1 MMRYSTLR
9 NKGVVL
15 MKREDA
21 SVIAV
26 AGSHGIMHAYLV
38 LLPALIPLLRGEL
51 GNYETLGLLA
61 SLVFLFYGWGS
72 FPVGFLADRV
82 SKKMLITASMG
93 LCGGAA
99 VLVSLS
105 NSLPLTALALV
116 LLGIGASLYHPP
128 GYASMA
134 LLSVEL
140 RGRYMGIQGLGG
152 DLGMAVSFV
161 TTTVIGSALGWRNAF
176 LAWGVLGLA
185 MAALDF
191 FVVIDQDIHDEP
203 SVPRLGYVATLKKMF
218 TTENLKN
225 LILVSVIVVCSGAL
239 WNGVSAFILAY
250 INEVKG
256 VSLLIAGGLSTLK
269 YTVGAFAN
277 ILGGELSDRIGR
289 KRILLFGFGTFALS
303 LFALTLAPG
312 SLPLMFLMVAVLG
325 LTFFITQSPMNAL
338 IGDVSHKDTVGVTYG
353 VNFSIKYGIGSFAP
367 AIAGFLAAQYS
378 LDYVF
383 YFFAMI
389 SAVAF
394 VVSLMIKEN
403 KK

>member
-1 MMRYSTLR
+1 M
-9 NKGVVL
+9 KG
-15 MKREDA
+15 ENA
-21 SVIAV
+21 SIYAIS
-26 AGSHGIMHAYLV
+26 ASHGVMHAYLV

-51 GNYETLGLLA
+51 GNYDTLGLLA

-82 SKKMLITASMG
+82 SKKLLIMASMA
-93 LCGGAA
+93 LCGFAA
-99 VLVSLS
+99 ILVSLS
-105 NSLPLTALALV
+105 YSLPLTALALV

-134 LLSVEL
+134 LLSAEM

-152 DLGMAVSFV
+152 DLGMAISFI

-176 LAWGVLGLA
+176 LAWGVLGVA
-185 MAALDF
+185 MAVLDHL
-191 FVVIDQDIHDEP
+191 VIIDQDLHEDGSI
-203 SVPRLGYVATLKKMF
+203 PRAGYVATLRKMF
-218 TTENLKN
+218 ATEHLKN

-239 WNGVSAFILAY
+239 WNGVSAFILVY

-256 VSLLIAGGLSTLK
+256 VGLLIAGGLSTLK

-277 ILGGELSDRIGR
+277 VLGGELSDRMGR
-289 KRILLFGFGTFALS
+289 RRILLFGFGLFTVS

-312 SLPLMFLMVAVLG
+312 SLALMFIMVAVLG
-325 LTFFITQSPMNAL
+325 FTFFITQSPMNAL

-367 AIAGFLAAQYS
+367 AIAGFLASTYS

-383 YFFAMI
+383 YFFALI

-394 VVSLMIKEN
+394 IVSLMITDIEK
-403 KK
+403 